1 MKLIERIR
9 GRKPQPQ
16 FSFTGNCPARSRT
29 GDGVSVGRCWHSTY
43 EGVCPIHGNVEAWIA
58 LADGERCSI
67 DENDLPPYEKRDF
80 GSAELREFLGVRVP
94 VR

>member
-9 GRKPQPQ
+9 GRSTQPE
-16 FSFTGNCPARSRT
+16 FPFTGNCPVRSRT

-43 EGVCPIHGNVEAWIA
+43 AGVCPIHGDVQQWIA

-67 DENDLPPYEKRDF
+67 DENDLPPYEQRDF
-80 GSAELREFLGVRVP
+80 GPPQLRERLGVRG
-94 VR
+94 R